1 MCGIAGFF
9 FQDGLAS
16 EEARSIACRMS
27 DIIAHRGP
35 DSSGVYL
42 DSQAGIALA
51 HRRLAIIDLSSAGH
65 QPMQSK
71 SERYTI
77 VFNGEIYNH
86 SGLRCQFKTQFPNA
100 CSWRGR
106 SDTETLLTAVEC
118 LGIEAALRQTVGM
131 FAFALWD
138 RKARTLYLARD
149 RLGEKPLYY
158 GWQNGVFLFGSELK
172 ALVAHPAFARNIDR
186 EALNLFLRYNY
197 IPAPWSIY
205 KGIRKLPAG
214 AYLKLAVG
222 QANANELPEPQYY
235 WALKDAIAAGQTQPF
250 EGNAE
255 EAVEALKK
263 ILLQAVGQQMVA
275 DVPLGAFLSGGID
288 SSVVVALMQAQS
300 KRPVRTFTI
309 GFDEPGYNEADHA
322 KAVATHLGT
331 EHTEFYLSPGDAL
344 KVIPSLPS
352 LYDEPFADS
361 SQIPTFMVAGLSR
374 QHVTVV
380 LSGDGGD
387 ELFGGYDRYR
397 QMHWLRCAWSLV
409 SLVPRSIRQLS
420 ARAITGVSSRRRVHI
435 LAGMLACRT
444 LKESHRF
451 RLSRWKEPTALTRV
465 ALEPQTILTDSTNWP
480 EVSEVR
486 SWLMAIDTL
495 SYLPDDL
502 LVKVDRAAMGVS
514 LETRAPFLDHRVV
527 EFAWRLPLS
536 VKIRGKQS
544 KWALRQVLSKYLP
557 EELFERP
564 KMGFSM
570 PLATWLRDP
579 LRDWAE
585 ALLNEG
591 RLRAEGFLDPQP
603 IRQKWTE
610 HLSGHQE
617 WDDLLWNI
625 LMFQAWLE
633 ANQ

>member
-9 FQDGLAS
+9 FSNSLAS
-16 EEARSIACRMS
+16 EEARCIACRMS
-27 DIIAHRGP
+27 DLIAHRGP

-86 SGLRCQFKTQFPNA
+86 LDLRCQLKTQFPNA
-100 CSWRGR
+100 CSWRGH

-235 WALKDAIAAGQTQPF
+235 WALKEAIAAGQTQPF

-331 EHTEFYLSPGDAL
+331 EHTEFYLSAGDAL

-374 QHVTVV
+374 QHVTVA

-397 QMHWLRCAWSLV
+397 QMHWMRCAWPLV

-420 ARAITGVSSRRRVHI
+420 ARAITGATSRRRGHI

-444 LKESHRF
+444 LEESYRF

-480 EVSEVR
+480 EISEFR
-486 SWLMAIDTL
+486 SWSMAIDTL
-495 SYLPDDL
+495 SYLPDDF

-564 KMGFSM
+564 KMGFSI
-570 PLATWLRDP
+570 PLATWLRAP

-585 ALLNEG
+585 ALLDEG

-610 HLSGHQE
+610 HLSGHRE